1 MRTYNADCIDLDLAA
16 WSRVLRELP
25 TGPMSEADFRAWLE
39 GPLRRFF
46 PFERFFCAYGSIAGG
61 RLYMQSMLTSGFSA
75 EFIASRD
82 RSFDL
87 NERGCMKWWLSH
99 RRSLIMDKAEAMDA
113 AGRPIAMTE
122 REIDDVGR
130 FSLGP
135 LAKHGVVDPF
145 SNTGTH
151 MGFTGVPKDR
161 RGQTLAVLELIAP
174 VVHALYFQIKTAARS
189 SVEWT
194 ALTDRQS
201 DLIDLAA
208 QGLSDKEIG
217 LRLGIS
223 HNTVG
228 NHFSAIYAKLGISKR
243 SQLIALMK

>member
-1 MRTYNADCIDLDLAA
+1 MRTYNADCTDLDLAA
-16 WSRVLRELP
+16 WSRALRELP

-46 PFERFFCAYGSIAGG
+46 AFEGFFCAYGSMTAG
-61 RLYMQSMLTSGFSA
+61 RLYMRSMLTSGHSA

-82 RSFDL
+82 RTFDL
-87 NERGCMKWWLSH
+87 KERGCMKWWLAH
-99 RRSLIMDKAEAMDA
+99 RRSLILDKTEAMDA
-113 AGRPIAMTE
+113 AGTRIAMTE
-122 REIDDVGR
+122 REIDDVER

-151 MGFTGVPKDR
+151 MGFSGVPKGR
-161 RGQTLAVLELIAP
+161 RKQTLAALELIAP
-174 VVHALYFQIKTAARS
+174 VVHALYFQTKDATRS
-189 SVEWT
+189 SVELT

-201 DLIDLAA
+201 DLADLAA

-228 NHFSAIYAKLGISKR
+228 NHFSSIYAKLGISKR